1 MIQGALDTGVL
12 TDEFKTYAGDLGKIN
27 NLQSLIEQS
36 SKYLTDEQRQQLQL
50 LQEQALAASERHQQ
64 EVAIK
69 ETLEQQA
76 MSLADSHDFSV
87 YQGDGF
93 KLQDDGSTLE
103 FESSLN
109 ATEKLEANIADIF
122 KMWREFHGA
131 TDETVISF

>member
-12 TDEFKTYAGDLGKIN
+12 TDEFKAYAGDLGKIN
-27 NLQSLIEQS
+27 NLQSMIEQS

-87 YQGDGF
+87 Y
-93 KLQDDGSTLE
+93 
-103 FESSLN
+103 
-109 ATEKLEANIADIF
+109 
-122 KMWREFHGA
+122 
-131 TDETVISF
+131 